1 MDIIKM
7 IDTIETKGID
17 AESFVPELHD
27 KLVKLYNEKDIEW
40 YTEILKDMLSLAV
53 HLKFDLVLK
62 YFGVRPIVTSD
73 ERKQFQ
79 EIFKYVATR
88 NNNKDWFLDLFALYL
103 GLIVVFQF
111 DARIIERNFFGEKKF

>member
-1 MDIIKM
+1 MDIKKM

-27 KLVKLYNEKDIEW
+27 KLVKLYNEKDIER

-79 EIFKYVATR
+79 EIFKCLATR
-88 NNNKDWFLDLFALYL
+88 NHNKDWFLNLFALYL

-111 DARIIERNFFGEKKF
+111 DTKIIERNLFC

>member
-1 MDIIKM
+1 MDIKKM

-40 YTEILKDMLSLAV
+40 YIEILKDMLSLAV

-79 EIFKYVATR
+79 EIFKCLATR
-88 NNNKDWFLDLFALYL
+88 NNKDWFLNLFALYL

-111 DARIIERNFFGEKKF
+111 DAKIIERNFFD